1 MVLTFAMSFA
11 VTSIMIWWDLRP
23 LIAANMLR
31 IIGASFP
38 FVEAASPSMGSG
50 RCGYA
55 GRASG
60 DDRRVDVREHV
71 LAHVLLVHRRDDGL
85 VADGH
90 HERGAVH
97 EDDRVAGALARGT
110 GSARLETLER
120 PVREVDAPALDPLQ
134 RVLRELKPA
143 GARLLLPEDLVERR
157 PVERLH
163 AGLAGGLARGRSH
176 GREARRHQR
185 RVVSGVGHWTPDT

>member
-50 RCGYA
+50 RLGYA

-85 VADGH
+85 VAHGH

-97 EDDRVAGALARGT
+97 KDD
-110 GSARLETLER
+110 
-120 PVREVDAPALDPLQ
+120 
-134 RVLRELKPA
+134 
-143 GARLLLPEDLVERR
+143 
-157 PVERLH
+157 
-163 AGLAGGLARGRSH
+163 
-176 GREARRHQR
+176 
-185 RVVSGVGHWTPDT
+185 